1 MTFGVGPRNCI
12 GLYIISF
19 FKLNHIFNITFLNK
33 GMKFAMIE
41 LKLSLIKILKAYELL
56 PTQNIPDKLDY
67 IEGFV
72 RLPNKPISVIFKK
85 RA

>member
-1 MTFGVGPRNCI
+1 
-12 GLYIISF
+12 
-19 FKLNHIFNITFLNK
+19 
-33 GMKFAMIE
+33 MKFAMIE

-85 RA
+85 RV